1 MSLSRS
7 WAGLGSSSMTIAAL
21 VAAPQIFVFVK
32 MTGYTAGLDR
42 AMGPPA
48 GAMGA
53 AARPPRL
60 LTWPMV
66 GVIVL
71 GFLCAIAGLPSS

>member
-1 MSLSRS
+1 
-7 WAGLGSSSMTIAAL
+7 
-21 VAAPQIFVFVK
+21 V
-32 MTGYTAGLDR
+32 
-42 AMGPPA
+42 
-48 GAMGA
+48 GA